1 MRYRLFGLLAACL
14 FAIAGSASA
23 QVQTGEIFGKAADGS
38 GAILPGV
45 SVTVSG
51 PTLLQPRTATT
62 TDSGSYRF
70 PQLPIGTYDV
80 KFELAGFKTIVRQG
94 VRIELGF
101 TAQINAAMEVSAV
114 EETITVTG
122 ESPIVDVKET
132 GTGTAFSNEQLQNI
146 PSARDPWV
154 MLERTPGIT
163 MDRTNVGGSQSGQQS
178 GYVSRGSSTGNNK
191 WMVDGVDV
199 TDMAATGASPVYFDF
214 DAFDEMQIS
223 TGGNDV
229 TQQTGGVGINIV
241 TKSGTDRFKGS
252 ARYFVTDDKFEAD
265 NLTDEIKQQG
275 AGSGAPIQNIKDIGF
290 EVGGPLWRGRAWFW
304 GGYGKQDIK
313 VGVVNFFKKVSGCPT
328 TAAQA
333 ALLDTKTVRNCLS
346 TDLTVLENYNM
357 KASAQAFKGNKVTW
371 HSYYADKSRNAR
383 DASDTR
389 PLETTYVQAG
399 PVWTHKFSDQQ
410 IFTDRWLGEVQVAHV
425 GGGFELGPQS
435 DDLLDVQPLFDIA
448 SGRYERAFTNYSF
461 FDRPAFSV
469 DGTTN
474 YFLPGALGGDHAF
487 KLGFKYRDTP
497 SETNTV
503 YAGGVRAEVRNGV
516 PERATFSRNSSTF
529 YGLVNTS
536 VFAQDTYTRG
546 RSTLLVGFRYDRQDD
561 EAKASEVA
569 ANRLLPARLPAIAF
583 SGADAGVVWSD
594 FSPRVGYTFDL
605 GGNGRTV
612 IKVNY
617 ARYYGQMGPGT
628 ASSPLNPLT
637 AAQITHPWTDTNGDR
652 QVQVG
657 EGNQN
662 TIISF
667 AGNYDPNNPSALSTP
682 NTVDVDLKSDTTD
695 EFIVGLDKQIGRD
708 IAVGGSYIYR
718 KYGRFNWDDRVGL
731 TSANYQPV
739 LYQAPN
745 CPTQATCP
753 TVTYYQPNIPLPAA
767 IVRTNQPGRERKF
780 NGFEL
785 TARKR
790 YSNRWMADVSYAFN
804 NAKDYWDE
812 VNGIEDLTNLSN
824 LNGYQY
830 AVEAGGSGIDN
841 VFVNAKWLFKA
852 SGMYSFPW
860 DINVAANYN
869 ARQGYLF
876 PQAVLSPT
884 RANRVG
890 TVNVLLEPYGESR
903 LDMLQT
909 LDFNA
914 SKSFRLFNRVSLK
927 GSVDVFNVGNVN
939 TVLSRRRIQNA
950 SNANFVSGITAPR
963 VIRFGIRMSF

>member
-1 MRYRLFGLLAACL
+1 LLVVATH
-14 FAIAGSASA
+14 AGA
-23 QVQTGEIFGKAADGS
+23 QVQTGEIFGKATDGS
-38 GAILPGV
+38 GAVLPGV
-45 SVTVSG
+45 TVTVSG
-51 PTLLQPRTATT
+51 PALLQPRTAST
-62 TDSGSYRF
+62 TDTGSFRF
-70 PQLPIGTYDV
+70 PQMPIGTYDV
-80 KFELAGFKTIVRQG
+80 KFELSGFKTIVRQG

-101 TAQINAAMEVSAV
+101 SAQINAALEVSSV

-178 GYVSRGSSTGNNK
+178 GYVSRGASTGNNK

-252 ARYFVTDDKFEAD
+252 ARYLITDDKFESD

-275 AGSGAPIQNIKDIGF
+275 AGSGAPIQNIKDVGF
-290 EVGGPLWRGRAWFW
+290 EVGGPLIRGRVWFW

-333 ALLDTKTVRNCLS
+333 ALLDTDTVRGCLS

-357 KASAQAFKGNKVTW
+357 KGSAQAFKGNRVTW

-389 PLETTYVQAG
+389 PIETTYVQAG

-410 IFTDRWLGEVQVAHV
+410 VFSDRWLGEVQIANV
-425 GGGFELGPQS
+425 GGGFSLGPQS
-435 DDLLDVQPLFDIA
+435 EDLLDVQPLQDIA
-448 SGRYERAFTNYSF
+448 SGRYERAFLNYSF

-469 DGTTN
+469 DATTN
-474 YFLPGALGGDHAF
+474 YFLPGAFGGDHAL
-487 KLGFKYRDTP
+487 KAGFKYRDTP
-497 SETNTV
+497 SVSDTK
-503 YAGGVRAEVRNGV
+503 YAGGVRAELNNGV
-516 PERATFSRNSSTF
+516 PTSATFSRNSYTE
-529 YGLVNTS
+529 YGLVNMS
-536 VFAQDTYTRG
+536 AFAQDTYTRG
-546 RSTLLVGFRYDRQDD
+546 KHTLLVGVRWDHQDD
-561 EAKASEVA
+561 EAIGSSVP
-569 ANRLLPARLPAIAF
+569 ANRLLPTLLPAITF
-583 SGADAGVVWSD
+583 NGADAGVVWSD
-594 FSPRVGYTFDL
+594 FSPRVGYTLDIT
-605 GGNGRTV
+605 GNGRNV
-612 IKVNY
+612 LKLNY
-617 ARYYGQMGPGT
+617 ARYFGQMGPGS

-637 AAQITHPWTDTNGDR
+637 AATLQLPWTDTNGDR
-652 QVQVG
+652 QVQVS
-657 EGNQN
+657 EVN
-662 TIISF
+662 TGTILSF
-667 AGNYDPNNPSALSTP
+667 GGNYNPNNPTALSTP
-682 NTVDVDLKSDTTD
+682 NKVDPDLKSDTTD
-695 EFIVGLDKQIGRD
+695 EFIIGFDKQIGRD
-708 IAVGGSYIYR
+708 VAVGGSYIYR

-731 TSANYQPV
+731 TSANYVPV
-739 LYQAPN
+739 SF
-745 CPTQATCP
+745 QATGCP
-753 TVTYYQPNIPLPAA
+753 SQASCPSVTYYQPNIPIPAA
-767 IVRTNQPGRERKF
+767 YIRTNQPGRERKF

-785 TARKR
+785 SARKR

-812 VNGIEDLTNLSN
+812 VNGVEDLSN
-824 LNGYQY
+824 LSMLNGFQY
-830 AVEAGGSGIDN
+830 AVEASGSGIDN

-852 SGMYSFPW
+852 SGMYSLPW

-876 PQAVLSPT
+876 PQAIQSPA
-884 RANRVG
+884 RPNSAGR
-890 TVNVLLEPYGESR
+890 VNVLLEPYGESR

-909 LDFNA
+909 LDMNA
-914 SKSFRLFNRVSLK
+914 SKSFRLFNRVSIK

-939 TVLSRRRIQNA
+939 TVLARRRIQNA

-963 VIRFGIRMSF
+963 VIRFGVRLSF